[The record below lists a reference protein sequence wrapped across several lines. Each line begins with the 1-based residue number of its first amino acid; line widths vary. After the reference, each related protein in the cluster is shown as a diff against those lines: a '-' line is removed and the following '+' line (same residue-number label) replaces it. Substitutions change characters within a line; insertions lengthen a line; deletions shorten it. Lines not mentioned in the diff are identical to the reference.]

1 MPACIKY
8 CAHCSCCRLENVE
21 LPFNAFAFKLD
32 RAVGNGLL
40 DKCILYKA
48 RASVVNL
55 ADIAPGV
62 AWAPVPTPIPL
73 DTSRNHKVQ
82 KTQHDRGGPTD
93 IDMDNTNFTSTD
105 GEDTVNPMLGDK
117 EAEENGVEES
127 MSIADSGGTELVAAV
142 DSAVPTQPPSNKPA
156 DNKNKARKADESG
169 DYHAGFVGDARDGD
183 VDDVVDE
190 AFSLARSG
198 ANGAGQAGADD
209 SVDVPLGAEIPAI
222 CIELVGNRFLRRMV
236 RILTVKIYLYVL
248 CLRQHCSAL
257 DVHFQLRVVSSI
269 GHCNS

>member
-1 MPACIKY
+1 M
-8 CAHCSCCRLENVE
+8 CCRLENIE

-73 DTSRNHKVQ
+73 ETLRKHKVQ
-82 KTQHDRGGPTD
+82 KTQHEHESGANSSSAD
-93 IDMDNTNFTSTD
+93 ITMDDPNSCN
-105 GEDTVNPMLGDK
+105 
-117 EAEENGVEES
+117 EEEIEGQEG
-127 MSIADSGGTELVAAV
+127 MIAVDSVGTELPAAT
-142 DSAVPTQPPSNKPA
+142 DSVLPAQPPANSNGNSNRRTDKKH
-156 DNKNKARKADESG
+156 NKSRKVDEG
-169 DYHAGFVGDARDGD
+169 GEDDTGFAGDARDARDAD
-183 VDDVVDE
+183 VDDIVDE

-198 ANGAGQAGADD
+198 AHGAGQAGADD
-209 SVDVPLGAEIPAI
+209 SVEVPLGAEIPAI

-236 RILTVKIYLYVL
+236 RILTVRSAIFMLWCLYAPGN
-248 CLRQHCSAL
+248 SAL
-257 DVHFQLRVVSSI
+257 HVMCIPRNMFAVLPTGNCDSR
-269 GHCNS
+269 GHQE